1 MIFCTMLLFNFS
13 GIIRMNTRKNK
24 VICYTGINAKKS
36 GKHSIKNFRKITRKL
51 YSKAQCKG
59 MKRSGYGTECPKNT
73 NNNGW
78 VKFFGA
84 EYTTPK
90 NCKIQR

>member
-1 MIFCTMLLFNFS
+1 
-13 GIIRMNTRKNK
+13 MNTRKNK

-36 GKHSIKNFRKITRKL
+36 GKHSMKNFRKITRKL

-59 MKRSGYGTECPKNT
+59 MKPECPKNT

-90 NCKIQR
+90 NCTVGT